1 MRNMTA
7 VRKYLNTL
15 EVATRYT
22 VDAQLVRKLYKDGR
36 FPCPIRVGR
45 FLRWRV
51 RNLDAWDAEQVS
63 GGAAQ

>member
-1 MRNMTA
+1 MKNMTA

-51 RNLDAWDAEQVS
+51 EDLTVGISRKL
-63 GGAAQ
+63 GGVQ